1 MYFCQTTCTHL
12 IPLTLSSPVD
22 ESFCCEFIL
31 FCLLLLHY
39 VSWKVVMADV
49 VFNLLCPCPQMLL
62 TSSHTFLIGTLQT
75 PPNVHIFSH
84 MYQLPDPHIH
94 LSNFMNRPK
103 KMYFFDPVLGSFA
116 TSPQAR
122 SCDPCSCFKSNH
134 SQQPGIP
141 LLVRPVNPLMTC

>member
-84 MYQLPDPHIH
+84 MYQLSDPHIH

-103 KMYFFDPVLGSFA
+103 KCISLTLFWDHLRPHHKPGLVTLVA
-116 TSPQAR
+116 TLNQTIPSSQA
-122 SCDPCSCFKSNH
+122 SLC
-134 SQQPGIP
+134 
-141 LLVRPVNPLMTC
+141 L